1 MAAARENIDPREI
14 GRFSGQAR
22 YWWDK
27 KGPLQALHDINPL
40 RVGYIREYSG
50 ISGKQVLDVGCGGGI
65 LSEALAG
72 AGGEVTGIDLSEPV
86 LEAARAHARQSGLNI
101 DYRRVSAETLARESP
116 GRYDIVACMEL
127 LEHVPDPQAIVAAC
141 AALAKPGGDIF
152 FSTINRTI
160 RSCLLVILAAEY
172 LLGIAEKG
180 THAFARFIRPDELA
194 AWAEAEGLAVAD
206 CSGFMYMPFIRR
218 AWLTRRCGMNYVMHL
233 RKPV

>member
-1 MAAARENIDPREI
+1 MAAGRENIDLREI

-22 YWWDK
+22 YWWDE

-40 RVGYIREYSG
+40 RVGYVREHSG

-101 DYRRVSAETLARESP
+101 GYRQVAAETLARESP
-116 GRYDIVACMEL
+116 GGFDIVVCMEL
-127 LEHVPDPQAIVAAC
+127 LEHVPDPQAIVTAC
-141 AALAKPGGDIF
+141 AALAKPEGDIF
-152 FSTINRTI
+152 FATINRTI
-160 RSCLLVILAAEY
+160 RSYLLVILAAEY

-180 THAFARFIRPDELA
+180 THAYDRFIRPDELW
-194 AWAEAEGLAVAD
+194 AWAQTEGLLMAD

-233 RKPV
+233 KKPL